1 MSTAT
6 ITKPVPRPK
15 PLELVINNKRKDQAE
30 VPSLQQNPL
39 APVFVA
45 MFVAFILSVG
55 MVGMIVMW
63 IALRHS
69 GALPFESIGR

>member
-6 ITKPVPRPK
+6 ITKPVPTPK
-15 PLELVINNKRKDQAE
+15 PLELVVNNQRKDQAE
-30 VPSLQQNPL
+30 VAAPQQSPL
-39 APVFVA
+39 AAVFVA

-55 MVGMIVMW
+55 MVGTIVMW

-69 GALPFESIGR
+69 GVLPFESIGR